1 MADAKPPRGRFNRY
15 LGPWDAL
22 RRWRRSRP
30 FWGGLLTALA
40 GLEIFG
46 TTQMSLSG
54 LTFQLGPT
62 GFLSWLIPA
71 ILLACGLL
79 MWITPQQRIFYAV
92 VAVVTAVYSLIGI
105 NLGGFLLGA
114 VLGTI
119 GSGLGFAWVPGRQP
133 VGDAPAESGAA
144 GSAPSENTAADDG
157 SDAGGEPDPETS
169 TDDRADGDPAV
180 GPDQDA
186 PASGDTASKGPGAGN
201 RPSRDG

>member
-1 MADAKPPRGRFNRY
+1 MAGAKPPRIRFNRY
-15 LGPWDAL
+15 LGPWDAF

-30 FWGGLLTALA
+30 FWGGLLTGLA

-46 TTQMSLSG
+46 TTQMSFSN
-54 LTFQLGPT
+54 LTLQLGPT
-62 GFLSWLIPA
+62 GFLSWLIPV
-71 ILLACGLL
+71 LLFTCGLL
-79 MWITPQQRIFYAV
+79 MWITPQQRILYAV
-92 VAVVTAVYSLIGI
+92 VAVVAAVYSLIGV

-119 GSGLGFAWVPGRQP
+119 GSGLGFAWMPGGQP
-133 VGDAPAESGAA
+133 VGQ
-144 GSAPSENTAADDG
+144 APSESAAADDR
-157 SDAGGEPDPETS
+157 SDADGEPDPATS

-186 PASGDTASKGPGAGN
+186 PASGDTAFKGPGAGN